1 MGAVALK
8 VHPEPK
14 TVDKEE
20 LHAHLEELQ
29 PSGAQSRAS
38 REESAS
44 FRSLFPEERGSANIR
59 VNISN
64 LPIDMEE
71 AELKDRHVANLCRA
85 VHPEFYQDTASTY
98 GKVARGVLQS
108 LEDGLS

>member
-20 LHAHLEELQ
+20 LH
-29 PSGAQSRAS
+29 RAS